1 MRTYAQARV
10 IITGAA
16 SGIGLAMARRLLDQG
31 AHVMLADCDE
41 TALANALASLEGFGE
56 RVRAHVVDVTQA
68 ASVEAMV
75 HQALADWGHI
85 DYLFNNAGIGGSLP
99 IGSATL
105 DHWHRIVDINLW
117 GVIHGVHAVL
127 PHMLSRRS
135 GHIVNTASISGL
147 VPFPGQALY
156 NTTKYA
162 VVGLS
167 ETLRHELRNDGVR
180 VTVACPGPVA
190 SGIWGVPI
198 LGMKG
203 EARPPAGAVPAAE
216 AADCILTGVA
226 RGDGIVAF
234 PTLHR
239 WLWRWQRWLPA
250 GFDRWMAKRQA
261 RQAAAP
267 RSVS

>member
-1 MRTYAQARV
+1 MQTYAQATA

-16 SGIGLAMARRLLDQG
+16 SGIGFALAKRLLDLG
-31 AHVMLADCDE
+31 ARVTLADCDDAGLA
-41 TALANALASLEGFGE
+41 TAAQALALHDGRLRTS
-56 RVRAHVVDVTQA
+56 RVDVTEA

-75 HQALADWGHI
+75 RQSLSDWGRI

-99 IGSATL
+99 IASATL

-117 GVIHGVHAVL
+117 GVVHGVHAVL
-127 PHMLSRRS
+127 PHMLARRS

-167 ETLRHELRNDGVR
+167 ETLRHELRDQGVR
-180 VTVACPGPVA
+180 VTVVCPGPVA

-198 LGMKG
+198 LGAKG

-216 AADCILTGVA
+216 AAECILAGVA

-239 WLWRWQRWLPA
+239 WLWRWQRWLPR
-250 GFDRWMAKRQA
+250 GFDLWISKRQV
-261 RQAAAP
+261 RQAPAP